1 MLLSFWVP
9 VFLELQL
16 GSLAP
21 VTTIINVSLKC
32 MQCCIWHLLSENIS
46 SSKRDE
52 NMAYMPMC
60 THMVWWTCVFIE
72 WRFTFCSMIHKANYP
87 WLLYT
92 LIMPHNV
99 QCICI
104 MQVTTYSLLKNTVWT
119 PSLIFQFS
127 PMNTNLCRI
136 PINVLTQYNIV
147 CYQSSVHH

>member
-9 VFLELQL
+9 VFLELQF
-16 GSLAP
+16 GSFAP

-92 LIMPHNV
+92 PLCLIMCNASVSCRQRH
-99 QCICI
+99 
-104 MQVTTYSLLKNTVWT
+104 TFFSKNTSWT